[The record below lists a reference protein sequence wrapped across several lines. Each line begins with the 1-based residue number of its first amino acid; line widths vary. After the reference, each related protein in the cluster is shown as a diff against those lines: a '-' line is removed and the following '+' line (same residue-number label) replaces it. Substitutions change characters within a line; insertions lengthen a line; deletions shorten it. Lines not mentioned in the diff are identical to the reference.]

1 MAERTRVMVE
11 RENEKGKKVG
21 RRQAWLTID
30 KMEGAIKLESIGAL
44 AKKWMMTFRPES
56 TDSFKIELIED
67 VATLSAMYGGGLL
80 GYGIAWL
87 MSRWVKMPVVELG
100 QSMAEMGQKWVQIRA
115 VGWQSRKVTRIIAK
129 DVAMFLQERGYS
141 GMMPA
146 ELDDEE
152 VWKAPTAAILA
163 GCALVIVAVV
173 ICVLI
178 LAAAGYYSN

>member
-1 MAERTRVMVE
+1 
-11 RENEKGKKVG
+11 
-21 RRQAWLTID
+21 
-30 KMEGAIKLESIGAL
+30 
-44 AKKWMMTFRPES
+44 
-56 TDSFKIELIED
+56 
-67 VATLSAMYGGGLL
+67 
-80 GYGIAWL
+80 
-87 MSRWVKMPVVELG
+87 
-100 QSMAEMGQKWVQIRA
+100 MGQKWVQIRA
-115 VGWQSRKVTRIIAK
+115 VGWQSRKVARIIAK